1 MGWRGSCSPSV
12 NCVMTASVSQLFAD
26 PRQFAC
32 GLNVR
37 QDELCWTQAD
47 AADLASATFL
57 DQRFVKD
64 RPVQS
69 ISLGRALDHHRI
81 HSRRAPRASYIF
93 HTSFSCSTLLAK
105 CIDRSGAALALKE
118 PGLLFDIAQHRRQPD
133 GTNGSPALQ
142 NLLCLA
148 DRLLAQVGEHQPV
161 VIKPTN
167 AANNLL
173 APLLSLP
180 EAPQVLLLHGKLRDF
195 LVSVAKYGTRS
206 RLFARQ
212 LFQSLRHDVDVVGRT
227 RPEAAMMMTDLQ
239 IAAAAWFGQIQLFHQ
254 VARTPDTAV
263 ATLSTPAFLAD
274 RVAALGAVC
283 EHFGLRLAPQKLALL
298 QQSGLLDRD
307 AKFENRS
314 FNTDQRRA
322 EAEKVEERHGEEI
335 DETVAWL
342 ESTTPSRRLVQDLE
356 SRSVLATAPPARR
369 GPRQTVPQAGPEK
382 HEPLS
387 S

>member
-1 MGWRGSCSPSV
+1 M
-12 NCVMTASVSQLFAD
+12 
-26 PRQFAC
+26 
-32 GLNVR
+32 NVR
-37 QDELCWTQAD
+37 QDELRWTQAE
-47 AADLASATFL
+47 AAELAAATFL
-57 DQRFVKD
+57 DHRFVKG
-64 RPVQS
+64 RAVQN
-69 ISLGRALDHHRI
+69 ISLGRALDHHR
-81 HSRRAPRASYIF
+81 SDPRRARRASYIF

-118 PGLLFDIAQHRRQPD
+118 PGLLFDIAQHRRQSDKAD
-133 GTNGSPALQ
+133 GNPTLG

-180 EAPQVLLLHGKLRDF
+180 GAPQVLLLHGKLRDF

-212 LFQSLRHDVDVVGRT
+212 LFQSLRHDVEVVGRT

-239 IAAAAWFGQIQLFHQ
+239 IAAAAWFGQVQLFHQ
-254 VARTPDTAV
+254 VARTPHTAI
-263 ATLSTPAFLAD
+263 ATLSTPDFLAD
-274 RVAALGAVC
+274 RVTALGAVC

-307 AKFENRS
+307 AKFENRA

-322 EAEKVEERHGEEI
+322 EAEEVEQRHGVEI

-342 ESTTPSRRLVQDLE
+342 ESTTPSRSLVQDLE
-356 SRSVLATAPPARR
+356 SRSVLANAPPAQPS
-369 GPRQTVPQAGPEK
+369 PRQTVSRAGTEK
-382 HEPLS
+382 HEPLNS
-387 S
+387 